1 MKFEERLKALRKQ
14 VGETQPELAKAIG
27 ISTKQVVRFEH
38 GEQKPGF
45 DNLWAL
51 ADHFKVTVDF
61 LMAAPTTDRGRRR
74 GGAPSRSRQNK

>member
-14 VGETQPELAKAIG
+14 VDETQPELAKAIG

-61 LMAAPTTDRGRRR
+61 LMGRTDDR
-74 GGAPSRSRQNK
+74 

>member
-1 MKFEERLKALRKQ
+1 MKFEERLKALR
-14 VGETQPELAKAIG
+14 
-27 ISTKQVVRFEH
+27 KQVVRFEH

-61 LMAAPTTDRGRRR
+61 LMGRTDDR
-74 GGAPSRSRQNK
+74 